1 MEKLKLIF
9 SSKFFKVLFIIASLA
24 VLTVSLL
31 PGNNLPSNLIWDK
44 AGHFIAYCGLAGIC
58 RFASNKRATWQLVI
72 GVIIFSFIIELLQ
85 QLIPNRSFEW
95 YDLLAN
101 SLGAISGGFIAYF
114 IKPYCIRG

>member
-9 SSKFFKVLFIIASLA
+9 SSKFFKILFIVASLA
-24 VLTVSLL
+24 IFTVSLL
-31 PGNNLPSNLIWDK
+31 PGNKLPSDLIWDK

-58 RFASNKRATWQLVI
+58 RFASNKRATWQLI
-72 GVIIFSFIIELLQ
+72 ISVIIFSFIIELLQ

-101 SLGAISGGFIAYF
+101 GLGAISGGFIAHF
-114 IKPYCIRG
+114 IKPFWIKS